1 MKKFWSK
8 IKPLLSKKIWIT
20 WAIISIL
27 FAVLIHF
34 LFVLV
39 GPDWLQAR
47 WGAGDILTY
56 VGTVSLGLLAVW
68 QNERFKKENDIAQ
81 ERLERLSQ
89 QSNELAI
96 INKILEH
103 EERRIEKITTSLMQ
117 FDNYTDL
124 TKICACEN
132 KALKNGTFLTD
143 MPQFEK
149 DLQNAFTDVI
159 EALVNEP
166 FVDTNE
172 LRSNI
177 GSCLAKA
184 SMIIDGMIHGEY
196 ILNGEYF
203 QSQCDQ
209 LKELKLK
216 FLELRNNYIKSVN
229 ENYEHLL
236 YGNPSL
242 QDIHN
247 MRVKQIKTEKEG

>member
-1 MKKFWSK
+1 MKKIWSK

-103 EERRIEKITTSLMQ
+103 EEHRIEKVTTSLAQ
-117 FDNYTDL
+117 FDNCTDL
-124 TKICACEN
+124 AKICAYETN
-132 KALKNGTFLTD
+132 ARKNGTLVTD
-143 MPQFEK
+143 VYQLRK
-149 DLQNAFTDVI
+149 DIQNAFIDVI
-159 EALVNEP
+159 ETLVNEP

-172 LRSNI
+172 LRNNI
-177 GSCLAKA
+177 AYCLAQA
-184 SMIIDGMIHGEY
+184 DTVMSGFT
-196 ILNGEYF
+196 NGDCIGNRAYF

-209 LKELKLK
+209 LKALKLK

-229 ENYEHLL
+229 GNYEHLL